1 MLELLDNFRLQD
13 AVDIGIVA
21 FLLYSLIELI
31 RGTRAARMLIGL
43 GVIVLIYLSSR
54 LFGLYTLDWILAN
67 LLSSVLLV
75 IVIIFQHDIR
85 RVLVQVGSRPFFGM
99 DHRLAGQDLEEIIRA
114 VVIMASR
121 RIGGLIVFERE
132 TGLNEF
138 TEGGTSLD
146 AEISKEL
153 ILSVFVSASPIH
165 DGALIVRKSRITAAA
180 CFLPLTAN
188 PNVSKTLG
196 TRHRAAIGI
205 TEESDAVVIAVSE
218 EDGGLSLVVDGRITR
233 DLDAG
238 TLRSTLQKLLVG

>member
-13 AVDIGIVA
+13 AVDIGLVA
-21 FLLYSLIELI
+21 FVIYSVIELI

-43 GVIVLIYLSSR
+43 CVVFLIYLSSQV
-54 LFGLYTLDWILAN
+54 FDLYTLNWILDN
-67 LLSSVLLV
+67 FLSSVLLV

-85 RVLVQVGSRPFFGM
+85 RALIQVGSRPFFAT
-99 DHRLAGQDLEEIIRA
+99 DHRLGGQDLEEIIRA
-114 VVIMASR
+114 VVTMVSR

-138 TEGGTSLD
+138 IEGGTNLD
-146 AEISKEL
+146 AQISKEL
-153 ILSVFVSASPIH
+153 IQSVFATASPIH
-165 DGALIVRKSRITAAA
+165 DGALIVRKGRITAAG
-180 CFLPLTAN
+180 CFLPLTTN

-205 TEESDAVVIAVSE
+205 TEESDAVVVAVSE
-218 EDGGLSLVVDGRITR
+218 EDGGISLVADGRITR

-238 TLRSTLQKLLVG
+238 TLRGTLQKLLVG